1 VVRVPTQP
9 AAPVVAAAAP
19 AAAPVPALP
28 PIYWDQRIGNGNQVL
43 PHLEGVKLEP
53 ATVAHGQKFWRAIS
67 VKFED
72 ISESGNDHTIYVKV
86 LGEDGKRV
94 DGKKAHLTSVGGLS
108 EYPDEKPANDLCDCN
123 FNYPMYGDGYG
134 FNIEDQ
140 FPSDKVSG
148 MIMPM
153 RRHVNYRVIFQLTT
167 NP

>member
-1 VVRVPTQP
+1 M
-9 AAPVVAAAAP
+9 
-19 AAAPVPALP
+19 
-28 PIYWDQRIGNGNQVL
+28 
-43 PHLEGVKLEP
+43 
-53 ATVAHGQKFWRAIS
+53 AHGQKFWRVIS

-86 LGEDGKRV
+86 LGEDGKRI

-108 EYPDEKPANDLCDCN
+108 EYPDEKPAIDLCDCN
-123 FNYPMYGDGYG
+123 YNYPMYGDGYG

>member
-1 VVRVPTQP
+1 M
-9 AAPVVAAAAP
+9 
-19 AAAPVPALP
+19 PALP

-43 PHLEGVKLEP
+43 AHLESVKLEP
-53 ATVAHGQKFWRAIS
+53 AAVAHGQKFWRAIS

-123 FNYPMYGDGYG
+123 YNYPMYGDGYG

-153 RRHVNYRVIFQLTT
+153 RRHVNYRVTFQLTT